1 MAARVCSIGCI
12 AWVYMKNI
20 CSTIIGMAVEASD
33 GVPHPA
39 GQAAP
44 FEYASL
50 LGACCQTYVEGIH
63 TSELILQSFSI
74 RKGIHSFSQH

>member
-1 MAARVCSIGCI
+1 
-12 AWVYMKNI
+12 MKNI
-20 CSTIIGMAVEASD
+20 CSTVIRVTVEATT

-44 FEYASL
+44 AEYASRPS
-50 LGACCQTYVEGIH
+50 AYCQTSMEGIH

-74 RKGIHSFSQH
+74 KKAYKDVHNTG